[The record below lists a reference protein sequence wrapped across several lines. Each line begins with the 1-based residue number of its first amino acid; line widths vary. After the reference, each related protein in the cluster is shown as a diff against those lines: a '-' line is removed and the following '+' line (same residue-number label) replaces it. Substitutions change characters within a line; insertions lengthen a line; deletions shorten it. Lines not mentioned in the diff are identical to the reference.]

1 MQAAEAV
8 DQTTEAEGN
17 GEALPQGPDQSLQLA
32 SSAPSTSTT
41 ARTKDDPF

>member
-32 SSAPSTSTT
+32 SSAPSTT